1 MVEEE
6 QSPILAG
13 NSDIAFCD
21 RIQEIIIITTDGR
34 HEHLD
39 RGISYGFCV
48 EAVRTGVSLKELL
61 KERVEPSLQDIKVKR
76 WY

>member
-1 MVEEE
+1 MAGESRSAIVE
-6 QSPILAG
+6 G
-13 NSDIAFCD
+13 NSDIAYCD
-21 RIQEIIIITTDGR
+21 RIQEIIIITAEGR
-34 HEHLD
+34 QEHLD

-48 EAVRTGVSLKELL
+48 EAVRNGISLKELL